1 MKRMKAVVSLAVIM
15 GCIALATGVTSCAAP
30 PSSQQAAASR
40 FLARYAR
47 PDGRIVRV
55 DQGRDT
61 VSEGQAY
68 GMLLA
73 EVAGDYGAFQRIW
86 QWTHHH
92 LQLRDALFSFQTN
105 AAGKV
110 TGQNPASDADLL
122 IAWALLRYAGPH
134 AGAWHRA
141 GRRVAHAILA
151 HEVASGP
158 HGMLVLTA
166 GPWATGLPAGSTLT
180 LDPSYWSLPAMQ
192 SLARLTG
199 SNEWHRLAV
208 SAVSLTRQLSQ
219 GGRLL
224 PPDWAGLSSSGAVQ
238 PERAPDGSQ
247 PQVQYGPD
255 AARTVIWF
263 AASCDVRARVLAR
276 RWWPLLRPRARAR
289 ALALAVNGAV
299 MRATPAPVSL
309 VASAAA
315 AQSAGDGTAARRL
328 LRQATAQ
335 QRSYPTYYGGAWAA
349 LGLALLPSGGALG
362 GCHP

>member
-92 LQLRDALFSFQTN
+92 LQLPDGLFSFQTN
-105 AAGKV
+105 AAGEV

-166 GPWATGLPAGSTLT
+166 GPWTTGLPAGSTLT

-238 PERAPDGSQ
+238 PERAPA
-247 PQVQYGPD
+247 GPD
-255 AARTVIWF
+255 RKSTRLNSSHANISYAVFCLKKKKKTLITANLKKRGMHGKASSAAELACRTNCRSARNCAPLTDGV
-263 AASCDVRARVLAR
+263 SSLNSLRAR
-276 RWWPLLRPRARAR
+276 
-289 ALALAVNGAV
+289 
-299 MRATPAPVSL
+299 SH
-309 VASAAA
+309 
-315 AQSAGDGTAARRL
+315 
-328 LRQATAQ
+328 
-335 QRSYPTYYGGAWAA
+335 
-349 LGLALLPSGGALG
+349 
-362 GCHP
+362 HPCYS